1 MGEAMFIGLK
11 NKAPDES
18 MVCSLVRL
26 LFKVQ
31 AKESEQHISINFTS
45 LFSCTSKKKI
55 PTVEVDCYEVKCSFM
70 IKLTKG
76 CLNECI

>member
-1 MGEAMFIGLK
+1 MPMGEAMFIGLK

-45 LFSCTSKKKI
+45 LFSCTSKKKN
-55 PTVEVDCYEVKCSFM
+55 PHSRSWLLWSQMQLHDKTDQRMS
-70 IKLTKG
+70 
-76 CLNECI
+76 

>member
-1 MGEAMFIGLK
+1 MPMGEAMFIGLK

-45 LFSCTSKKKI
+45 LFSCTSKKKN
-55 PTVEVDCYEVKCSFM
+55 PHSRS
-70 IKLTKG
+70 
-76 CLNECI
+76 

>member
-1 MGEAMFIGLK
+1 
-11 NKAPDES
+11 

-45 LFSCTSKKKI
+45 LFSCTSKKKKKI